1 MTSASGSAT
10 TSDLSESATTA
21 AVWGRR
27 VGIAALVL
35 VVAADLGGG
44 LGVHTTTR
52 TATGGGYRLTLSYPG
67 IARAGLDVRW
77 RARVDHAGGFDRPIT
92 LALSGDYLSI
102 YETQG
107 FHPEPSAET
116 RSAHR
121 LLLTFDP
128 PHGDSFVLDYDAYIQ
143 PASQRGKSG
152 TLSLKVHGRNAAS
165 VHFHTFLWP

>member
-1 MTSASGSAT
+1 MRPGIRPGRIA
-10 TSDLSESATTA
+10 LCA
-21 AVWGRR
+21 AV
-27 VGIAALVL
+27 LVFMSSISL
-35 VVAADLGGG
+35 MPASAQ
-44 LGVHTTTR
+44 T
-52 TATGGGYRLTLSYPG
+52 YP
-67 IARAGLDVRW
+67 
-77 RARVDHAGGFDRPIT
+77 DRPIT